1 MKIEIHAEATYCN
14 SWPNLIVEVNNKQI
28 FSGQIQNYK
37 VIELGFEDLVKNGNR
52 FVIGM
57 NNKSFGKKRVW
68 DTKTHNN
75 KILEDKTL
83 TIKSIKL
90 DDVEC
95 ISLTN
100 NTFHVKRVDR
110 QPTYFPDKV
119 ESPGVMN
126 YNGYFTFSF
135 DLPLYNSLINQ
146 KYKKPLDE
154 KISYFS
160 NYSKVFHYDEEK
172 EVINSIYN
180 ILKEVDEKF
189 SDKRSKIRNS

>member
-1 MKIEIHAEATYCN
+1 MKITIDIEGTFCN
-14 SWPNLIVEVNNKQI
+14 SWPNLIVEVNNQKIYSNHIENSQI
-28 FSGQIQNYK
+28 
-37 VIELGFEDLVKNGNR
+37 IELEFNSLLQTGNR

-57 NNKSFGKKRVW
+57 DNKSFGKKGIW
-68 DTKTHNN
+68 DTKTKNN
-75 KILEDKTL
+75 KIIKDKKL

-95 ISLTN
+95 ITLTN
-100 NTFHVKRVDR
+100 NTFYVKRVDK

-119 ESPGVMN
+119 ESQGMMN

-146 KYKKPLDE
+146 KFKKPMDN

-160 NYSKVFHYDEEK
+160 NFTKVFHYEEEK
-172 EVINSIYN
+172 EVIDDIYN
-180 ILKEVDEKF
+180 ILKEIDEKF

>member
-1 MKIEIHAEATYCN
+1 MKITIDIEGTFCN
-14 SWPNLIVEVNNKQI
+14 SWPNLIVEVNNQKIYSNHIENSQI
-28 FSGQIQNYK
+28 
-37 VIELGFEDLVKNGNR
+37 IELEFNSLLQTGNR

-57 NNKSFGKKRVW
+57 DNKSFGKKGIW
-68 DTKTHNN
+68 DTKTKNN
-75 KILEDKTL
+75 KIIKDKKL

-95 ISLTN
+95 ITLTN
-100 NTFHVKRVDR
+100 NTFYVKRVDK

-119 ESPGVMN
+119 ESQGMMN

-146 KYKKPLDE
+146 KFKKPMDN

-160 NYSKVFHYDEEK
+160 NFTKVFHYEEEK
-172 EVINSIYN
+172 EVIDDIYN
-180 ILKEVDEKF
+180 ILKEIDEKF
-189 SDKRSKIRNS
+189 GDKRSKIRNS

>member
-1 MKIEIHAEATYCN
+1 MKITIDIEGNFCN
-14 SWPNLIVEVNNKQI
+14 SWPNLIVEVNNQKIYSNHIENSQI
-28 FSGQIQNYK
+28 IKLEFNSLFQS
-37 VIELGFEDLVKNGNR
+37 GNR

-57 NNKSFGKKRVW
+57 DNKSFGKRGVW
-68 DTKTHNN
+68 DTKTKNN
-75 KILEDKTL
+75 KIIEDKIL

-95 ISLTN
+95 ITLTN
-100 NTFHVKRVDR
+100 NTFHVKRVDK

-119 ESPGVMN
+119 ESLGVIN

-146 KYKKPLDE
+146 KFKKPMDNE
-154 KISYFS
+154 ISYFS
-160 NYSKVFHYDEEK
+160 NYTKVFHYEEEK
-172 EVINSIYN
+172 EVIDDIHN
-180 ILKEVDEKF
+180 ILKEIDEKF